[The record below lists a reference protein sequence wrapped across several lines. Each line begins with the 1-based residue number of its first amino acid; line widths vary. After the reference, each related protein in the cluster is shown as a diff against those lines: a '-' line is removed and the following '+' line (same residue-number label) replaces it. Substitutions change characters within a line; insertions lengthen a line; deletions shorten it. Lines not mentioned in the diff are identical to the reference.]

1 MGTASRARARDVSA
15 RPGRRVDQ
23 PRSGLASR
31 RLRSDTAAMNIF
43 RFFGDMTHLC
53 SILVLLLKIN
63 ATKSC
68 AGVSLKTQE
77 LYLAV
82 FLTRYLDLLYSY
94 ISLYNTCM
102 KLIFIGSSSCIIRYM
117 REHKV
122 VSQTYD
128 SAQDT
133 FRVVFL
139 VGPCFVL
146 AVLVNHEFTLTE
158 VLWTFSIYLEA
169 VAILPQP
176 LAAADKKH

>member
-1 MGTASRARARDVSA
+1 
-15 RPGRRVDQ
+15 
-23 PRSGLASR
+23 
-31 RLRSDTAAMNIF
+31 
-43 RFFGDMTHLC
+43 
-53 SILVLLLKIN
+53 
-63 ATKSC
+63 
-68 AGVSLKTQE
+68 
-77 LYLAV
+77 
-82 FLTRYLDLLYSY
+82 
-94 ISLYNTCM
+94 M
-102 KLIFIGSSSCIIRYM
+102 KLIFIGSSSCIIWYM

-169 VAILPQP
+169 VAILPQ
-176 LAAADKKH
+176 LVLLQRTKNIDTLTGNYVFLLGGYRAFYLLNWVYRILTESGYRQWIVWVSGTIQTAIYLSLIHI